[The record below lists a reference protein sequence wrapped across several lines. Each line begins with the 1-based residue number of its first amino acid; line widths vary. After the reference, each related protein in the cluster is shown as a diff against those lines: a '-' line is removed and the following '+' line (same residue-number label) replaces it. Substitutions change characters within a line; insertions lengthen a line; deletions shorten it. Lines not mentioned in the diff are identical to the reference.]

1 MWAATNWHNEE
12 NVIAQRKQVL
22 DCLQSLLTEYCKQND
37 ALNAMDAYSTLKT
50 ACNIAHE
57 TTADM
62 VVKLWSHAGI
72 TELDGRELCSI
83 LGEVIREDDAR
94 TPVQERPSK
103 LFESAVTLVCMLQA
117 RAVLPKGP
125 TGHQPMTSN

>member
-1 MWAATNWHNEE
+1 MHKE
-12 NVIAQRKQVL
+12 
-22 DCLQSLLTEYCKQND
+22 ND
-37 ALNAMDAYSTLKT
+37 AFNAMDAYSTLKT
-50 ACNIAHE
+50 ACAIVGE

-62 VVKLWSHAGI
+62 VVKLWSHSGI
-72 TELDGRELCSI
+72 SALGGRELCSI
-83 LGEVIREDDAR
+83 LCEAIREDDAR
-94 TPVQERPSK
+94 TPVEERPSK